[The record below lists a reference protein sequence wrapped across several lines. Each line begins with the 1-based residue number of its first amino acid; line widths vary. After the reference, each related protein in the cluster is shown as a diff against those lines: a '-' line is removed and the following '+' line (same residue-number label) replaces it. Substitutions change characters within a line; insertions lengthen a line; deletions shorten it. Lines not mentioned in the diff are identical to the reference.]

1 MTLEALRK
9 ASAAASIGI
18 FASFCGAVFLPGSW
32 AVPLWILFLGSLIA
46 GAIFSWKI
54 RRGEAQAG
62 AKPASSERSLAFV
75 AILATSWAVIDAF
88 VLSQGAIAL
97 VLFAVA
103 LFYLLPRALFAYRS
117 PALLRLR
124 LGKALI
130 TAAIAAAAFGV
141 IRFNA
146 YLAHDRAE
154 QLIAAAEK
162 FRARNARYPDTLEQM
177 VPEYIAAIPR
187 PKYVLVSDG
196 MGFDYSASSGSHTLT
211 YSALPP
217 YGRMVYS
224 FERQQWRFVD

>member
-1 MTLEALRK
+1 MTVEGLRR

-18 FASFCGAVFLPGSW
+18 FASFCGALFLPSGW
-32 AVPLWILFLGSLIA
+32 AVPLWILFLGSLVA
-46 GAIFSWKI
+46 GAVVSRQL
-54 RRGEAQAG
+54 RRREAEAG
-62 AKPASSERSLAFV
+62 VKPSTERSLAFV
-75 AILATSWAVIDAF
+75 AILATSWAVVDAF
-88 VLSQGAIAL
+88 ILAQGAIAM

-103 LFYLLPRALFAYRS
+103 LLYLLPRAIFAYRS
-117 PALLRLR
+117 PPLLRLR

-130 TAAIAAAAFGV
+130 TAAFAAVAFGI

-154 QLIAAAEK
+154 QLIAAAEQ
-162 FRARNARYPDTLEQM
+162 FRSRNARYPDTLQQM
-177 VPEYIAAIPR
+177 VPDYIAAIPR

-196 MGFDYSASSGSHTLT
+196 VGFDYSAAAGSHTLT
-211 YSALPP
+211 YTALPP

>member
-1 MTLEALRK
+1 M
-9 ASAAASIGI
+9 
-18 FASFCGAVFLPGSW
+18 
-32 AVPLWILFLGSLIA
+32 PLWILFLGSFVA

-62 AKPASSERSLAFV
+62 AKPSSERSLAFV

-117 PALLRLR
+117 PPLLRLR

-130 TAAIAAAAFGV
+130 TAAIAAAAFGI

-146 YLAHDRAE
+146 YLAHSRAE
-154 QLIAAAEK
+154 QLIAAVEE
-162 FRARNARYPDTLEQM
+162 FRSRNAHYPEDLEKI
-177 VPEYIAAIPR
+177 VPEYIAAIPQ

-196 MGFDYSASSGSHTLT
+196 QGFNYSASPGSHTLT
-211 YSALPP
+211 YTALPP
-217 YGRMVYS
+217 YGRMVYD
-224 FERQQWRFVD
+224 FERRRWDFRD

>member
-1 MTLEALRK
+1 MTVEGLRR

-18 FASFCGAVFLPGSW
+18 FASFCGALFLPSGW
-32 AVPLWILFLGSLIA
+32 AVPLWILFLGSLVA
-46 GAIFSWKI
+46 GAVVSRQL
-54 RRGEAQAG
+54 RRREAEAG
-62 AKPASSERSLAFV
+62 VKPSTERSLAFV
-75 AILATSWAVIDAF
+75 AILATSWAVVDAF
-88 VLSQGAIAL
+88 ILAQGAIAM

-103 LFYLLPRALFAYRS
+103 LLYLLPRAILAYRS
-117 PALLRLR
+117 LPLLRLR

-130 TAAIAAAAFGV
+130 TAAIAAVPFGI

-154 QLIAAAEK
+154 QLIAAAEQ
-162 FRARNARYPDTLEQM
+162 FRSRNARYPDTLQQM
-177 VPEYIAAIPR
+177 VPDYIAAIPR

-196 MGFDYSASSGSHTLT
+196 VGFDYSAAAGSHTLT
-211 YSALPP
+211 YTALPP